1 MVTSRMVLTSVP
13 KRLSPY
19 TPRLFIGWKVASFP
33 LFHSRK
39 PIFLIS
45 GCVSRRGH
53 RPLSYKHDTKLLVL
67 ALEKLKEA
75 YSVKGRLNQ
84 SQREELA
91 LIEQAYD
98 NPHECEPCF
107 ANRGDGVSHTI
118 LGLSRIKRLLLTQ
131 RAFKEA
137 GIEFFDTYDKL
148 IPCYDI
154 EPVEK
159 ITDAVSICLLSV
171 RSLTDCRCSTSINS
185 CSSKRIR
192 EDCSPLGLS
201 PLTQSHPR
209 SSCTSGVRVSTT

>member
-1 MVTSRMVLTSVP
+1 M
-13 KRLSPY
+13 
-19 TPRLFIGWKVASFP
+19 
-33 LFHSRK
+33 
-39 PIFLIS
+39 
-45 GCVSRRGH
+45 
-53 RPLSYKHDTKLLVL
+53 VL

-98 NPHECEPCF
+98 NPHECESRF
-107 ANRGDGVSHTI
+107 ANLGGVRISYAI

-131 RAFKEA
+131 RAFKES

-159 ITDAVSICLLSV
+159 ITDAVSMPLICA
-171 RSLTDCRCSTSINS
+171 RPLTDW
-185 CSSKRIR
+185 
-192 EDCSPLGLS
+192 
-201 PLTQSHPR
+201 
-209 SSCTSGVRVSTT
+209 

>member
-1 MVTSRMVLTSVP
+1 M
-13 KRLSPY
+13 
-19 TPRLFIGWKVASFP
+19 
-33 LFHSRK
+33 
-39 PIFLIS
+39 
-45 GCVSRRGH
+45 
-53 RPLSYKHDTKLLVL
+53 VL

-98 NPHECEPCF
+98 NPHECGSRF
-107 ANRGDGVSHTI
+107 VQSLRQSTQVI

-159 ITDAVSICLLSV
+159 ITDAVSMFLICILLLLMNYHYSTLINFYFSKWT
-171 RSLTDCRCSTSINS
+171 REGCSLPGS
-185 CSSKRIR
+185 
-192 EDCSPLGLS
+192 SPLI
-201 PLTQSHPR
+201 PSHLL
-209 SSCTSGVRVSTT
+209 SSCTNGVKASTT